1 MASRDLL
8 EFQGVR
14 GNQLSL
20 WNVHH
25 VPLGIEARP
34 DLRHRTMM
42 GVEPSEWDGWSRPQD
57 AGIIRPPSPP
67 PSP

>member
-34 DLRHRTMM
+34 DLSKTQDYDGGRT
-42 GVEPSEWDGWSRPQD
+42 Q
-57 AGIIRPPSPP
+57 
-67 PSP
+67 